1 MYMQFASVYEE
12 NHGFIAFADSG
23 PNFLWSTTSGAARGG
38 SSRRHLLE
46 GGKLL

>member
-23 PNFLWSTTSGAARGG
+23 PNFL
-38 SSRRHLLE
+38 
-46 GGKLL
+46 